1 MIFFFISRYLFDNV
15 CPILL
20 LKSYDM
26 MHDSLTLPCELFFV
40 HLLTVVLGCPSCCTS
55 SYLALLFWQF
65 YPKHPASFHLAN
77 IHNYFSIARKGGI
90 SFVAYVLLPHTQ
102 LSTYWYRSFFYFI
115 SFYPQLLLSD
125 PYPFYNRITV
135 LVESGKMQ

>member
-1 MIFFFISRYLFDNV
+1 MIVFYFSCYLFDNV

-26 MHDSLTLPCELFFV
+26 MPYSLTLPSELFFV

-102 LSTYWYRSFFYFI
+102 LSTYWHNFF
-115 SFYPQLLLSD
+115 LLHLFLPSASVVRPLS
-125 PYPFYNRITV
+125 V
-135 LVESGKMQ
+135 LQSDNGPRRKR